1 MSAFYVVF
9 LPDRIVLKFTQLFC
23 GYIGRKI
30 RANSLYT
37 EFIRPAIKIKYMENI
52 IEVNVRSEIGK
63 LNGVIIHT
71 PGEEVENMTPG
82 NAERA
87 LYSDIIN
94 LSIARDEYRQIQG
107 VLSKL
112 TRTYE
117 VKDLLCNILQNREVK
132 EEVLNRIEA
141 IEPFIG
147 EEAPRGSLKEQLLE
161 EKPENLARILIEG
174 VEMVKDNLTK
184 YLSKDWYALRPMHNF
199 LFTRDASMTINNEVL
214 IGRMANSIR
223 DRESVIM
230 RSIFDFTPEFR
241 TTTLSLTSSP
251 KSDTRVRTI
260 EGGDVL
266 VARED
271 ILIIGNGART
281 STQAIDLLM
290 YEMLR
295 RKSEKIQH
303 ILIQQ
308 LPHTPDSFIH
318 LDMVFTLLDR
328 DKCMVFEPLIMN
340 PGSYQTV
347 HIKMQNGKLLGIR
360 NEKNL
365 LTALKKLGMDLEPVP
380 CGGSDDWNQER
391 EQWHSGANFF
401 CVGPGQV
408 LGYARN
414 NYTIEAMN
422 NAGYDIIKANDF
434 IDGKAD
440 VSGNRKYVITIDGSE
455 LPRGGGGA
463 RCMTMPVNRTDIVW

>member
-1 MSAFYVVF
+1 M
-9 LPDRIVLKFTQLFC
+9 K
-23 GYIGRKI
+23 K
-30 RANSLYT
+30 
-37 EFIRPAIKIKYMENI
+37 I
-52 IEVNVRSEIGK
+52 IEVNVQSEIGK

-71 PGEEVENMTPG
+71 PGEEVENMTPE

-94 LSIARDEYRQIQG
+94 LSIAREEYKQIKG

-117 VKDLLCNILQNREVK
+117 VKDLLCNILQDENTK
-132 EEVLNRIEA
+132 AEVLDRIES

-147 EEAPRGSLKEQLLE
+147 EQAPKGSLKEQLME
-161 EKPENLARILIEG
+161 ENAEDLSRLLIEG

-184 YLSKDWYALRPMHNF
+184 YLSKDWFALRPMHNL
-199 LFTRDASMTINNEVL
+199 LFTRDASMSINNEVL

-230 RSIFDFTPEFR
+230 RSIFDFTPEFKTR
-241 TTTLSLTSSP
+241 TLTIPPIAGTSS
-251 KSDTRVRTI
+251 RIRTI

-266 VARED
+266 IARDD
-271 ILIIGNGART
+271 ILVIGNGART

-290 YEMLR
+290 YEFIR
-295 RKSEKIQH
+295 RKSEKPQH
-303 ILIQQ
+303 IIVQQ
-308 LPHTPDSFIH
+308 LPHSPESFIH

-340 PGSYQTV
+340 PGNYQTV
-347 HIKMQNGKLLGIR
+347 HIKIQNGKLVSIR
-360 NEKNL
+360 SEKNL
-365 LTALKKLGMDLEPVP
+365 LSALKKLGMELEPVL

-414 NYTIEAMN
+414 NYTMEAMN
-422 NAGYDIIKANDF
+422 NAGFEILKANDV
-434 IDGKAD
+434 IDGTVEID
-440 VSGNRKYVITIDGSE
+440 RYSRYVITIDGSE

-463 RCMTMPVNRTDIVW
+463 RCMTMPVNRTDIEW

>member
-1 MSAFYVVF
+1 
-9 LPDRIVLKFTQLFC
+9 
-23 GYIGRKI
+23 
-30 RANSLYT
+30 
-37 EFIRPAIKIKYMENI
+37 MEKV
-52 IEVNVRSEIGK
+52 IEVNVQSEIGK

-71 PGEEVENMTPG
+71 PGEEVENMTPE

-94 LSIARDEYRQIQG
+94 LSIAREEYKQIKG

-112 TRTYE
+112 TRTFE
-117 VKDLLCNILQNREVK
+117 VKDLLCNILKDENVK
-132 EEVLNRIEA
+132 AEVLNRIEK

-147 EEAPRGSLKEQLLE
+147 EEAPKGSLKEQLMD
-161 EKPENLARILIEG
+161 ENAGNLSRMLIEG

-184 YLSKDWYALRPMHNF
+184 YLSKDWFAMRPMHNL
-199 LFTRDASMTINNEVL
+199 LFTRDASMSINNEVL
-214 IGRMANSIR
+214 IGRMANAIR
-223 DRESVIM
+223 DRESVVM
-230 RSIFDFTPEFR
+230 RSIFDFTPEFK
-241 TTTLSLTSSP
+241 TSTLSIPSTPGATS
-251 KSDTRVRTI
+251 RIRTI

-271 ILIIGNGART
+271 ILVIGNGART
-281 STQAIDLLM
+281 STQAIDALM
-290 YEMLR
+290 YEFIH

-303 ILIQQ
+303 IIVQQ
-308 LPHTPDSFIH
+308 LPHNPESFIH

-340 PGSYQTV
+340 PGNYQTV
-347 HIKMQNGKLLGIR
+347 HIKIQNGKLLSIR
-360 NEKNL
+360 SEKNL
-365 LTALKKLGMDLEPVP
+365 LSALKKLGMDLEPVL
-380 CGGSDDWNQER
+380 CGGNDEWNQER

-414 NYTIEAMN
+414 NYTMEAMN
-422 NAGYDIIKANDF
+422 NAGFEILKANDI
-434 IDGKAD
+434 IDGTTD
-440 VSGNRKYVITIDGSE
+440 ISQYQKYVITIDGSE

-463 RCMTMPVNRTDIVW
+463 RCMTMPINRTNIEW